1 MMTQTKKQNMR
12 AATAHQSASM
22 SHHKSFLIHTD
33 RISAKRCRTGISRDY
48 TADQTARLC
57 HETVES
63 AERTLNAEH
72 FVSLIQKERSTHSA
86 EKAVTRRSRM
96 SHHSRQRLIISE
108 TASSLT
114 TGRNARHR
122 FF

>member
-1 MMTQTKKQNMR
+1 MMIQTKEQSVR

-33 RISAKRCRTGISRDY
+33 RISAKRCRTEISRDY

-57 HETVES
+57 HKTVES
-63 AERTLNAEH
+63 AERTLNTEH
-72 FVSLIQKERSTHSA
+72 FVSLVQKERSTCSVRRA
-86 EKAVTRRSRM
+86 ITRRSRM
-96 SHHSRQRLIISE
+96 SHHSRQRLTISE

-114 TGRNARHR
+114 TDKNVKHR

>member
-1 MMTQTKKQNMR
+1 MR

-22 SHHKSFLIHTD
+22 SHHRSFLIHTS
-33 RISAKRCRTGISRDY
+33 RISAKRHRTGTSRDY

-72 FVSLIQKERSTHSA
+72 FVSLIQRERLTRPA
-86 EKAVTRRSRM
+86 GRAVTRRLRM
-96 SHHSRQRLIISE
+96 SHHSRQRLTISE

-114 TGRNARHR
+114 TDKNARHR
-122 FF
+122 LF